1 MGILEQ
7 TPFRF
12 GDPGHELCWSVSMK
26 CFLAGLALILSMGAV
41 AQAGEKATPEDEK
54 FIRQAIEIAL
64 SARKHGTH
72 PFGALLVY
80 EGKVLITAENSVLT
94 EPNATGHAETNL
106 VRFASKKFP
115 SSTLEKCTLYTST
128 EPCAMC
134 SAAIHWAKIPKVV
147 YGCSAR
153 TLMDLAG
160 IHDFD
165 IPCREIFKKTNHPKV
180 EVVGPVLEKE
190 ALVAHAGFWEKMKW

>member
-1 MGILEQ
+1 
-7 TPFRF
+7 
-12 GDPGHELCWSVSMK
+12 MK
-26 CFLAGLALILSMGAV
+26 WLLVGFALMLWTGGV
-41 AQAGEKATPEDEK
+41 AQAVGKATPEDEK
-54 FIRQAIEIAL
+54 FIRQSIEIAL

-80 EGKVLITAENSVLT
+80 DGKVLITAENSVMT

-106 VRFASKKFP
+106 VRFASKKYP

-134 SAAIHWAKIPKVV
+134 AAAIHWAKIPKVV

-165 IPCREIFKKTNHPKV
+165 IPCRDIFKKSTHPKV